1 MLEIVDGDANDRLRD
16 VASATTGDSR
26 FTLLLVT
33 FFYQIV

>member
-1 MLEIVDGDANDRLRD
+1 VLEIVDGDADNRLRV